1 MTGTPPDLA
10 LTQRE
15 LAAAQTGDRTAL
27 DALFARY
34 LPRVR
39 AMVAARMGRTV
50 RQLADVDDLVQETLQ
65 DALLGL
71 RQIDQGSEG
80 LFAHWLARCVEN
92 NVRDRVRRDRA
103 GKRGGGQVRSFADL
117 EQSLSES
124 LFPGHD
130 LAVSQVLHGRELE
143 ERIEQ
148 ALLQLGARY
157 REVIVLR
164 ARGGLSHAEIA
175 AAMSLPSENTANV
188 LFLRA
193 RQRLREVLDSA
204 PPPGGDP

>member
-1 MTGTPPDLA
+1 MTDVPPEDLS
-10 LTQRE
+10 LTRRE
-15 LAAAQTGDRTAL
+15 LRAAQTGDREAL

-71 RQIDQGSEG
+71 YQIDQRSEG
-80 LFAHWLARCVEN
+80 LFAHWLSRCVEN
-92 NVRDRVRRDRA
+92 NVRDRVRRERA
-103 GKRGGGQVRSFADL
+103 GKRGGGGVVKFADL
-117 EQSLSES
+117 EQSLSAS

-143 ERIEQ
+143 DRIEQ

-164 ARGGLSHAEIA
+164 ARCGLSFAEVA
-175 AAMSLPSENTANV
+175 AAMTLPSENTANV

-193 RQRLREVLDSA
+193 RQRLRDVLDA
-204 PPPGGDP
+204 PPSG